1 MCVCV
6 CVCVCSVD
14 STYNMYSVP
23 AVCTQESPLAS
34 PSLPWYSFS
43 LKNWYGH
50 GFSSRTEG
58 VSSANSNNNRREKE
72 HAVADQLCRLRK
84 KAVLTQTLEVHKL
97 RSSSILMAPNF
108 FHAYALEAA
117 FQICLKTNKVRGL
130 QFQNELVLRADHHA
144 IPNQMPYSGQTNS
157 LI

>member
-1 MCVCV
+1 MALAAVLKACHLQTQITIVERR
-6 CVCVCSVD
+6 
-14 STYNMYSVP
+14 NMQWHIS
-23 AVCTQESPLAS
+23 C
-34 PSLPWYSFS
+34 
-43 LKNWYGH
+43 
-50 GFSSRTEG
+50 
-58 VSSANSNNNRREKE
+58 
-72 HAVADQLCRLRK
+72 ADYEK